1 MKYQTLIPITH
12 NGQDLPVGLVFSET
26 DTFGKKE
33 REKAPL
39 EIDRLLARKRIAPV
53 AVATSDPPKADPPT
67 QKDEEKG
74 KK

>member
-12 NGQDLPVGLVFSET
+12 NGQDLPVGLVFS
-26 DTFGKKE
+26 DSDAFGKKE
-33 REKAPL
+33 KSPL
-39 EIDRLLARKRIAPV
+39 EIDRLLAKKRIAPV
-53 AVATSDPPKADPPT
+53 AVAASEPPKGDPGS